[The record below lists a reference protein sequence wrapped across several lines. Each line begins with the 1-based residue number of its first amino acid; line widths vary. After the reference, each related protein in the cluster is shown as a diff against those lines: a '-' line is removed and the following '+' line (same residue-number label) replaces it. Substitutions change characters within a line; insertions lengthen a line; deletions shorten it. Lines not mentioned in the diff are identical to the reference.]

1 MGDFEFAL
9 VFYHRGRRLRPDLP
23 KFQLGINKAEEA
35 IVNCIGSKKCHF
47 LAPMS
52 PDNAVQGT
60 ADGKSALKVTQEPH
74 TRASL
79 LLGPCYFW
87 QINPEAPGSTTKKQ
101 PFSFFLSFFLSP
113 MNTCLYTVSDPFSS
127 VGES

>member
-9 VFYHRGRRLRPDLP
+9 VFYHRGRRLRPDLH

-35 IVNCIGSKKCHF
+35 IINCIGSKKCHF
-47 LAPMS
+47 LAPVS

-60 ADGKSALKVTQEPH
+60 ADGKSALQVTQEPH

-79 LLGPCYFW
+79 LLGLCYLW
-87 QINPEAPGSTTKKQ
+87 QINPEAPGGTKKRQ
-101 PFSFFLSFFLSP
+101 PCYFFLSFSP
-113 MNTCLYTVSDPFSS
+113 ECLFIHSA
-127 VGES
+127 

>member
-9 VFYHRGRRLRPDLP
+9 VFYHRGRRLRPDIH

-35 IVNCIGSKKCHF
+35 IINCLGSKKCHF

-52 PDNAVQGT
+52 PDDVVQGP
-60 ADGKSALKVTQEPH
+60 ADGKSALQVTREPH
-74 TRASL
+74 TRVSL

-87 QINPEAPGSTTKKQ
+87 QINPEAAGSTTKSQ
-101 PFSFFLSFFLSP
+101 PCSFFLLFFLSP
-113 MNTCLYTVSDPFSS
+113 LYTCSYTVSDPFSS
-127 VGES
+127 VGKS

>member
-9 VFYHRGRRLRPDLP
+9 VFYHRGRRLRPDLH

-52 PDNAVQGT
+52 LDNAVQGT
-60 ADGKSALKVTQEPH
+60 ADGKSALQVTQEPH
-74 TRASL
+74 TKACL
-79 LLGPCYFW
+79 LLGPCYLW
-87 QINPEAPGSTTKKQ
+87 QINPEAPGTKSQ
-101 PFSFFLSFFLSP
+101 PCSFLSFILSFSP
-113 MNTCLYTVSDPFSS
+113 ECLFMHS
-127 VGES
+127 V

>member
-9 VFYHRGRRLRPDLP
+9 VFYHRGRRLRPDLH

-35 IVNCIGSKKCHF
+35 IVNCIGSKKCHC

-52 PDNAVQGT
+52 LDNAVQDT
-60 ADGKSALKVTQEPH
+60 ADGESALQVTQEPH

-79 LLGPCYFW
+79 LQGLCYLW
-87 QINPEAPGSTTKKQ
+87 QINPETPGRSN
-101 PFSFFLSFFLSP
+101 PALFSFVLSFSP
-113 MNTCLYTVSDPFSS
+113 ECLFIQCQTLLVL
-127 VGES
+127 